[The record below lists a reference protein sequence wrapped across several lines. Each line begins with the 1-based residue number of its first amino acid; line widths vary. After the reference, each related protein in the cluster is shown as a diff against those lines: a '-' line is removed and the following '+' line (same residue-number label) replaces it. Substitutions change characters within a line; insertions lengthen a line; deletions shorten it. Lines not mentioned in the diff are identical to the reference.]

1 MEGYKVN
8 ILECSAELTPR
19 ERILIKDTS
28 NAKRLDECVPFDGDK
43 ITITPAIFAVLDI
56 HNEKAENPDY
66 EVYVIIDADG
76 TKYATGSP
84 SFYEAFR
91 SIWDEMH
98 EAGEDFSIEVYKME
112 SKNYK
117 GKYFLT
123 CSII

>member
-8 ILECSAELTPR
+8 IKECSKELTAR
-19 ERILIKDTS
+19 ERIMIKDTS
-28 NAKRLDECVPFDGDK
+28 NAIKLDDLVTFESKAVIMPVAYAILSVHNDK
-43 ITITPAIFAVLDI
+43 S
-56 HNEKAENPDY
+56 ENPDY
-66 EVYVIIDADG
+66 EVYVIIAEDG

-84 SFYEAFR
+84 SFFSAFEE
-91 SIWDEMH
+91 IWDEMS
-98 EAGEDFSIEVYKME
+98 GENEKFSIELYKME